1 MRHWMPGPT
10 SCSVSGLSLGAGE
23 DPRKAL
29 GLGLQTLLRVAVP
42 DRDLWGPGEEGAKEW
57 SPVGGAAQG
66 GVAVAPAGQAAGS
79 ELGPGVALE
88 QSPHVQECLL

>member
-23 DPRKAL
+23 DPQKAL

-42 DRDLWGPGEEGAKEW
+42 D
-57 SPVGGAAQG
+57 
-66 GVAVAPAGQAAGS
+66 
-79 ELGPGVALE
+79 
-88 QSPHVQECLL
+88 